1 MIKSFATAA
10 LLVSAQTP
18 AAQPQCIPAPVAGQ
32 MVTSL
37 LPTII
42 DTLAR
47 QCGPHLPAG
56 AFLGERSHALAE
68 RMRAETAAIRG
79 PAVAAILE
87 MTGQDAAR
95 AGEDAE
101 QPIRVFAESMA
112 GDVNP
117 VRCRS
122 ASDLIEAL
130 APLPTANFAQ
140 AFSAVLA
147 IAAAEGGE
155 DGPPICRG

>member
-1 MIKSFATAA
+1 MIKSFAAAA
-10 LLVSAQTP
+10 LLVSAQPP
-18 AAQPQCIPAPVAGQ
+18 ATQPQCIPPQAAGQ
-32 MVTSL
+32 MVTAL

-47 QCGPHLPAG
+47 QCSAHLPAG

-68 RMRAETAAIRG
+68 RMRAETASIRG

-95 AGEDAE
+95 AGQDAE
-101 QPIRVFAESMA
+101 QPIRVLAESMT
-112 GDVNP
+112 GDVDP
-117 VRCRS
+117 LRCRS
-122 ASDLIEAL
+122 ASELVEAL

-140 AFSAVLA
+140 AVGAVLA
-147 IAAAEGGE
+147 FVAAEAGE